1 MANGKGQAVR
11 GADFSNEKSLVGGVF
26 PSQHQAATQLQD
38 VGPQQAI
45 AHGEVLGAPEYGD
58 LVSGKN
64 EKYQKLLAPQDKSYK
79 QKQLFPEST
88 PDAAPDAPVVLQS
101 NPAPEPAAVLSQGK

>member
-1 MANGKGQAVR
+1 MVNGKGHAVR

-26 PSQHQAATQLQD
+26 PSQHQATTQMQD
-38 VGPQQAI
+38 VGPQPAVTQ
-45 AHGEVLGAPEYGD
+45 GEVLGAPEYGD

-79 QKQLFPEST
+79 QKPLFPEAT
-88 PDAAPDAPVVLQS
+88 PEAAPDAPVVLQN